1 MKKIITFSRCSK
13 MNGSAVA
20 KQEIE
25 LEETKSLKINIPVFG
40 NKYFNLKIY
49 FLNLLI
55 QMYRLFKVKTK
66 NTTRHVFCVS
76 RYILQVRE

>member
-1 MKKIITFSRCSK
+1 

-40 NKYFNLKIY
+40 NKYFLSK
-49 FLNLLI
+49 NLLSKPT
-55 QMYRLFKVKTK
+55 YTDV
-66 NTTRHVFCVS
+66 
-76 RYILQVRE
+76 